1 MQVLVA
7 QINPTIGDF
16 KENYRLIERMLQ
28 SNRSFDI
35 ALFPELALSGYAP
48 QDLIHEADFINQ
60 QQITLLQVAQ
70 LAPQQLVIIGGIDRD
85 QNTLQLYNAA
95 FVLHQGQVQAVYR
108 KMCLPNYDVFNES
121 RYFHPGTEPLIFS
134 YRGWQIGL
142 SICEDLWAY
151 LDTPPYP
158 HHPFSAYNQLDLIVN
173 LSASPY
179 EKGKAKRRSS
189 VVRQAAVN
197 TKSCVI
203 MCCQVGAHDG
213 ILYDGGSLGYNP
225 AGQLIFQS
233 QFFEEDCQL
242 VDINTPSQDQLEN
255 HELDLLEKGLVL
267 GISDYFRKTGFHS
280 ALIGLSGGVDSALT
294 LLLTVKAIGASRVH
308 AFMIPSVFTSDMSLA
323 DSKALASSLQVAIH
337 QAPLNK
343 VLIEIEEM
351 VKAQTSG
358 RLKGITHENMQS
370 RLRGMFLMAMSNE
383 MNALV
388 VTTGNKS
395 ELAVGY
401 ATLYGD
407 MCGSFAP
414 IGDLFKTEVYQLVR
428 YLQEKE
434 KIFPERILMRPPSAE
449 LKANQKDQDT
459 LPPYELLDAILKLYI
474 EENIPYKELI
484 TRCGFPQEIVQ
495 AMIKKFYQSEFKRQ
509 QYAPILKL
517 SRKSLGP
524 GRIVPIA
531 HRYQPF

>member
-16 KENYRLIERMLQ
+16 EENYRLIERMLESDQ
-28 SNRSFDI
+28 SFDI
-35 ALFPELALSGYAP
+35 ALFPELALTGYAP
-48 QDLIHEADFINQ
+48 LDLIHEADFIHH
-60 QQITLLQVAQ
+60 QQITLLKVAQ
-70 LAPQQLVIIGGIDRD
+70 IAPEQLVIIGGIDRD
-85 QNTLQLYNAA
+85 PHTMQLYNAA
-95 FVLHQGQVQAVYR
+95 FLLQQGQVQAVYR
-108 KMCLPNYDVFNES
+108 KMCLPNYDVFQES
-121 RYFHPGTEPLIFS
+121 RYFQPGTEPLIFS
-134 YRGWQIGL
+134 YRGWRIGL

-151 LDTPPYP
+151 LDTPSYP
-158 HHPFSAYNQLDLIVN
+158 HHPLAAYQQLDLIVN

-179 EKGKAKRRSS
+179 EKGKALKRSS
-189 VVRQAAVN
+189 IVRQAAVKAK
-197 TKSCVI
+197 TSII

-213 ILYDGGSLGYNP
+213 VLYDGGSLGCNP
-225 AGQLIFQS
+225 EGQWIFQS
-233 QFFEEDCQL
+233 QFFQEERR
-242 VDINTPSQDQLEN
+242 VVNTKIPSQHQIEY
-255 HELDLLEKGLVL
+255 HEMDLLEKGLVM

-308 AFMIPSVFTSDMSLA
+308 AFMIPSLFTSDMSLS
-323 DSKALASSLQVAIH
+323 DSKALCASLQVAIH
-337 QAPLNK
+337 QAPLNQ
-343 VLIEIEEM
+343 VLIELEEM

-358 RLKGITHENMQS
+358 HIKGITHENMQS
-370 RLRGMFLMAMSNE
+370 RLRGLFLMAMSNE

-407 MCGSFAP
+407 MCGSLAP

-428 YLQEKE
+428 YLQDKE
-434 KIFPERILMRPPSAE
+434 KIFPERILLRPPSAE

-459 LPPYELLDAILKLYI
+459 LPQYELLDAILKLYI
-474 EENIPYKELI
+474 EENVPYESLIATYGFSKEV
-484 TRCGFPQEIVQ
+484 VQ

-517 SRKSLGP
+517 SKKSLGP
-524 GRIVPIA
+524 GRTVPIA